1 MLALREFGSSES
13 SRSVPVVLL
22 MPAEDIGVVYVT
34 KYQLCHVTVYWGW
47 RAIPS
52 FRRPV
57 VDQER
62 MRPVDGDF
70 SLVGVSSWTSLQCF
84 DTVGRLT
91 GRASSLK

>member
-13 SRSVPVVLL
+13 SRSVPLVLL
-22 MPAEDIGVVYVT
+22 MPGEDGRVVYVT
-34 KYQLCHVTVYWGW
+34 EYQLYHVTVYWGW

-52 FRRPV
+52 FRSPV

-62 MRPVDGDF
+62 MRPVHGDF
-70 SLVGVSSWTSLQCF
+70 SLVGVSAWTSIQCF